1 MFDSPLEGEFTQGT
15 VFSCAHAENYPVTG
29 VHGLVITARCDAVQD
44 KVPVFSYVPVVSI
57 NRWMLHDGASIVLE
71 RIEADQ
77 INTFANYL
85 NDFSLSDSLIKSH
98 DLKLIYDA
106 HFKKYE
112 NEHAKKSKCA
122 KIKAVIGNIEECRYV
137 KSNPREVERLTQ
149 ILRKFDEK
157 VTSVV
162 RDLTDNKLSGYY
174 LLRNLT
180 SLNEEDGTDF
190 VALLREVH
198 HMATPVAR
206 EIARG
211 LHREAVESMHVGCP
225 VFYGRD
231 DFSMPV
237 AKLRSPWIEHLMQN
251 FTLLFARIGVKNNNY
266 KEVKKSL
273 SKIGIG
279 D

>member
-29 VHGLVITARCDAVQD
+29 VLGMVITARCDAVQD

-71 RIEADQ
+71 RIEADL
-77 INTFANYL
+77 INTFLNYL
-85 NDFSLSDSLIKSH
+85 RDFSLSESLIKSH
-98 DLKLIYDA
+98 GLSVIYDA

-112 NEHAKKSKCA
+112 EERTKKSKCE
-122 KIKAVIGNIEECRYV
+122 KIKSIIENIEECRYV
-137 KSNPREVERLTQ
+137 KGNPKEVDRLTS

-180 SLNEEDGTDF
+180 SLDEEDGTDF

-206 EIARG
+206 KIARG
-211 LHREAVESMHVGCP
+211 LHRESIEGVQVVCP
-225 VFYGRD
+225 VFYGTD
-231 DFSMPV
+231 EFSMPI

-251 FTLLFARIGVKNNNY
+251 FTLLFSRIGVRNNNY

>member
-29 VHGLVITARCDAVQD
+29 VLGLVITARCDAAQD

-71 RIEADQ
+71 RIEADL
-77 INTFANYL
+77 INTFSNYL
-85 NDFSLSDSLIKSH
+85 NDFSLSESLIKSH
-98 DLKLIYDA
+98 ELSVIYDG
-106 HFKKYE
+106 HFRKYE
-112 NEHAKKSKCA
+112 NERAKKSKCE
-122 KIKAVIGNIEECRYV
+122 KIKAVIENIEECRYV
-137 KSNPREVERLTQ
+137 KSNPKEAERLTR

-198 HMATPVAR
+198 HMATPVAK

-211 LHREAVESMHVGCP
+211 LHREAVGSAHAVCP
-225 VFYGRD
+225 VFYGSD
-231 DFSMPV
+231 EFSMPI

-251 FTLLFARIGVKNNNY
+251 FTLLFARIGVRNNNY